1 MADGLATRQAFH
13 LPTMMLRDLV
23 DDFVLVSEEQL
34 CTAIQLL
41 VEKAHT
47 IAEGAGAA
55 PLAAAIKLKEEL
67 KGKKVALVITGGNIT
82 FQNLCQIIL

>member
-1 MADGLATRQAFH
+1 
-13 LPTMMLRDLV
+13 LV

-55 PLAAAIKLKEEL
+55 PLAAAIKLKDEF

-82 FQNLCQIIL
+82 FQNLCKVIL